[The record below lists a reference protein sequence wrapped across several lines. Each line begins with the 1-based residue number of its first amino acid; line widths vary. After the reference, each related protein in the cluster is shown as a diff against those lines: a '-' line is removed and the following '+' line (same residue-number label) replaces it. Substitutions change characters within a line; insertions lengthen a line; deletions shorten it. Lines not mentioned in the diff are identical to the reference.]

1 MDLNELLVFV
11 RVVQAGSIR
20 SAAELLGMPKSTVS
34 RKLIELE
41 ERLEARLVQR
51 TTRKLGL
58 TDIGR
63 IYYDYGVRIVAEVE
77 NAERAVR
84 SQHETPRGLLR
95 VTAPLNLALFGPVL
109 SDYLKRYPDVRLE
122 LSADARVVD
131 LIEERFDVG
140 IRAGRLEDSSLI
152 AKTLASIESLLVATP
167 TYLKKRGRPKVPSD
181 LQKHACL
188 LFGKSAK
195 LTLVRDG
202 RAEEIALNPRLLV
215 TDYDVLEMA
224 LTGGLGIAVMPM
236 FRCEEA
242 IRADHLER
250 VLPNWRPPSTPL
262 SLVYPSTRHLSPTVR
277 SFIDHVQER
286 MPPLSGDCPPAPRP
300 CGSCRLGSRRTRRW
314 TRGPSASSRSE
325 RSHGGSTERAT
336 IPRCRR

>member
-41 ERLEARLVQR
+41 ARLEARLVQR
-51 TTRKLGL
+51 TTRKLSL

-63 IYYDYGVRIVAEVE
+63 VYYDYGVRIVTEAE

-95 VTAPLNLALFGPVL
+95 VTAPLNLALFGPVI
-109 SDYLKRYPDVRLE
+109 SDYLKRHPDVRLE

-140 IRAGRLEDSSLI
+140 IRAGRLDDSSLI
-152 AKTLASIESLLVATP
+152 AKTLANVESLLVATA

-181 LQKHACL
+181 LQKHHCL
-188 LFGKSAK
+188 LFGKSTK
-195 LTLVRDG
+195 LTLTRDG
-202 RAEEIALNPRLLV
+202 RAEEVALHPRLLV
-215 TDYDVLEMA
+215 TDGDVLEMA
-224 LTGGLGIAVMPM
+224 LTNSLGIAAMPM

-242 IRADHLER
+242 IAAGRLER
-250 VLPNWRPPSTPL
+250 VLPSWSPPSTPV

-286 MPPLSGDCPPAPRP
+286 MSPRAGQGCPSPA
-300 CGSCRLGSRRTRRW
+300 
-314 TRGPSASSRSE
+314 
-325 RSHGGSTERAT
+325 
-336 IPRCRR
+336 